1 MEIPAQDL
9 KNPVMEG
16 FLEKRRPSKRYL
28 SLKYQKRWCVI
39 HQDKFYYYESNT
51 DKKQKGVFSLE
62 GYTFIEMENR
72 LTFDLKCAG
81 QRTFEFVCS
90 SNAELKQWRKA
101 IKTASMYNI
110 GPTGKKKREPEVPLP
125 PSSSA
130 EQEDDI
136 FADPTEIKKHL
147 QRTHSRD
154 VMDGQQDQA
163 EVKKQLERS
172 NSKENVLDRRPIPS
186 PRMTRRHHHHHG
198 KRHDNPKGRRSKHHN
213 RHPMPSPDASSIASP
228 NKQSIDEEDG
238 YITVNKG
245 GPRKIITNKQS
256 IDEEDGYITVN
267 KGGPRKVIKNN
278 GSVDEED
285 GYITVNK
292 DGPRKVIKHSD
303 LVKDQSFQNS
313 NSHAVPDDNGNEALY
328 LELLGDNQLPSNNGP
343 IKQNSTETLPQD
355 PIYQNTNDPILQYS
369 AVLPK
374 KMRDV
379 QIESHY
385 ATANTNNDVISD
397 SDEYTSSSDDESSG
411 SELDDYENAQMF
423 GLSQNVH

>member
-1 MEIPAQDL
+1 
-9 KNPVMEG
+9 
-16 FLEKRRPSKRYL
+16 
-28 SLKYQKRWCVI
+28 
-39 HQDKFYYYESNT
+39 
-51 DKKQKGVFSLE
+51 
-62 GYTFIEMENR
+62 
-72 LTFDLKCAG
+72 
-81 QRTFEFVCS
+81 
-90 SNAELKQWRKA
+90 
-101 IKTASMYNI
+101 
-110 GPTGKKKREPEVPLP
+110 
-125 PSSSA
+125 
-130 EQEDDI
+130 
-136 FADPTEIKKHL
+136 
-147 QRTHSRD
+147 
-154 VMDGQQDQA
+154 MDGQQDQA

-186 PRMTRRHHHHHG
+186 PRMSRRHHHHHD

-213 RHPMPSPDASSIASP
+213 RHPMPPPDASSITSP

-267 KGGPRKVIKNN
+267 KGGPRTIIKNKQ
-278 GSVDEED
+278 SVDEED

-328 LELLGDNQLPSNNGP
+328 LELLGDNQLPSYNRP

-374 KMRDV
+374 KMRGV
-379 QIESHY
+379 QIESPY